1 MSNRASAL
9 RALAA
14 VLGAADG
21 GRVDVPELPGGA
33 AWDPVLAL
41 AGAGGLM
48 PALWSATQRLGLLE
62 PVPDELLERLAESP
76 AHRHAAA
83 VLQLSHRLNGARN
96 ADLVVQL
103 DEASSLLDRAGIPVV
118 ALKGIGHLVR
128 GVWPDPADRVMVDLD
143 LLVPTDSAADA
154 QERLIAAGYELVPDH
169 ERAPDRHHLNP
180 LRRPDRPG
188 SIEVHV
194 EPLSRGYGRALR
206 ASEVFAAARAV
217 PGHPTV
223 LVPSPTHTAV
233 IALAHAY
240 LADRSWRERTVPLK
254 GVHELWRFEAK
265 EPIEWPEVRGLLGR
279 IGHGQLVAEH
289 QVSVFCLLGGR
300 RPPASVATARARARL
315 AVAETNLR
323 QVLAP
328 ADKVA
333 GAIDAGRLRGYY
345 GTDIGGPWRLRAHHL
360 RHVVRRAL
368 MLVLLVLAACGHTA
382 RPQAA
387 IATTTSA
394 PSTTTPTTTTT
405 TAPPEPSTAAPVANA
420 PPATDLA
427 GTVFV
432 LDPGHNEG
440 NSRHASE
447 INREVDVGNG
457 SKACDTTGT
466 ATDSGY
472 SEARFTTDVADRV
485 ATILR
490 AAGATVVLTR
500 DASTAWGPCIDE
512 RAAIGNEAHADAV
525 ISIHA
530 DGGPPDGHGFHVI
543 EPLLV
548 AGHNDGIIE
557 PSKQLGLAVRDAFRS
572 ETGLPFSTYLGHDG
586 IDARNDLGGL
596 NLSTVPKVFIE
607 TGNMRNADDAA
618 LLEDATFRQKIAAG
632 IADGL
637 LRFASAT

>member
-1 MSNRASAL
+1 
-9 RALAA
+9 
-14 VLGAADG
+14 
-21 GRVDVPELPGGA
+21 
-33 AWDPVLAL
+33 
-41 AGAGGLM
+41 
-48 PALWSATQRLGLLE
+48 
-62 PVPDELLERLAESP
+62 
-76 AHRHAAA
+76 
-83 VLQLSHRLNGARN
+83 
-96 ADLVVQL
+96 
-103 DEASSLLDRAGIPVV
+103 
-118 ALKGIGHLVR
+118 
-128 GVWPDPADRVMVDLD
+128 
-143 LLVPTDSAADA
+143 
-154 QERLIAAGYELVPDH
+154 
-169 ERAPDRHHLNP
+169 
-180 LRRPDRPG
+180 
-188 SIEVHV
+188 
-194 EPLSRGYGRALR
+194 
-206 ASEVFAAARAV
+206 V

-223 LVPSPTHTAV
+223 LVPSPTHAAV

-240 LADRSWRERTVPLK
+240 LADRSWRERAVPLK
-254 GVHELWRFEAK
+254 AVHELWRFEAK
-265 EPIEWPEVRGLLGR
+265 EPVDWPGVRGLLGR

-300 RPPASVATARARARL
+300 RPAASVSTARARARL
-315 AVAETNLR
+315 AVGETNLR
-323 QVLAP
+323 QMLAP

-333 GAIDAGRLRGYY
+333 GAIDAGRLRGFY
-345 GTDIGGPWRLRAHHL
+345 GTEIGGPWRLRAHHV
-360 RHVVRRAL
+360 RQVVRRAL
-368 MLVLLVLAACGHTA
+368 MLVLLLLLTACGHSA
-382 RPQAA
+382 RPPAA

-394 PSTTTPTTTTT
+394 PSTTTSTATTIT
-405 TAPPEPSTAAPVANA
+405 PPETSTSAQVTSV
-420 PPATDLA
+420 PPAT
-427 GTVFV
+427 GVTGKVFV

-447 INREVDVGNG
+447 INREVDIGNG

-485 ATILR
+485 AAILR
-490 AAGATVVLTR
+490 AEGATVVLTR
-500 DASTAWGPCIDE
+500 DATTAWGPCIDE
-512 RAAIGNEAHADAV
+512 RAAIGNEAHADAA

-530 DGGPPDGHGFHVI
+530 DGGPPDGRGFHVI

-586 IDARNDLGGL
+586 LDARNDLGGL

-618 LLEDATFRQKIAAG
+618 LLEDAAFRQKIAAG